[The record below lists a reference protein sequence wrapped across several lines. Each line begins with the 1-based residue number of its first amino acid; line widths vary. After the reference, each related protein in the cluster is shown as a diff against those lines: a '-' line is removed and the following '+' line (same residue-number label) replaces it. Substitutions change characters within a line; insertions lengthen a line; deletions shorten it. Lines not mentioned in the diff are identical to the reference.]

1 MEDPKLEEDAEFDES
16 GHAKSAGLASRP
28 APVLQLTCS
37 CPATELE
44 KT

>member
-28 APVLQLTCS
+28 APVLQLNLRKRNSLCN
-37 CPATELE
+37 
-44 KT
+44 